1 MTSLYHKYAAHHAM
15 KHLIFMLSVTLLF
28 STIADDAHAYFV
40 KMMAM
45 RVALMWILHLIHI
58 LDVPV
63 LLDICRML
71 LHLPF
76 AILFT
81 VFAFRVDNDDH
92 PLALLTILFLG
103 FDWCHS
109 LMEAR
114 KYLQNEVFFQ
124 SEVPR
129 NS

>member
-1 MTSLYHKYAAHHAM
+1 VVRNSVLLGFKVVTTINTRPLSHRAM

-81 VFAFRVDNDDH
+81 VLAFRIDNDDH

-109 LMEAR
+109 MMGAR
-114 KYLQNEVFFQ
+114 KFL
-124 SEVPR
+124 
-129 NS
+129 

>member
-1 MTSLYHKYAAHHAM
+1 M
-15 KHLIFMLSVTLLF
+15 KQLIFMLSVTLLF

-45 RVALMWILHLIHI
+45 RIALMWIFHLIH
-58 LDVPV
+58 DVPV
-63 LLDICRML
+63 LLDICRMI

-81 VFAFRVDNDDH
+81 VLAFRIDNDDH

-114 KYLQNEVFFQ
+114 KFFHNEVFFQ

-129 NS
+129 NF